1 MNFCCKVCTL
11 NCVDKIYLDTTSPI
25 MFYKKT
31 GCTEMPRSVKGVSE
45 AINSL
50 VENIFGE
57 IMDGSLALNSAAG
70 GGSQGLDSLTPLY
83 T

>member
-1 MNFCCKVCTL
+1 
-11 NCVDKIYLDTTSPI
+11 
-25 MFYKKT
+25 
-31 GCTEMPRSVKGVSE
+31 MPRGVKGVSE

-57 IMDGSLALNSAAG
+57 IMDGSLALKSAA

>member
-1 MNFCCKVCTL
+1 
-11 NCVDKIYLDTTSPI
+11 
-25 MFYKKT
+25 
-31 GCTEMPRSVKGVSE
+31 MPRGVKGVSE

-57 IMDGSLALNSAAG
+57 IMDGSLALKSAAG

>member
-1 MNFCCKVCTL
+1 
-11 NCVDKIYLDTTSPI
+11 
-25 MFYKKT
+25 
-31 GCTEMPRSVKGVSE
+31 MPRGVKGVSE

-70 GGSQGLDSLTPLY
+70 RGSQGLDSLTPLY

>member
-1 MNFCCKVCTL
+1 MVE
-11 NCVDKIYLDTTSPI
+11 KINVHTRNSKSNSKSIAICSLYARI
-25 MFYKKT
+25 
-31 GCTEMPRSVKGVSE
+31 CTEMPRSVKGVSE

-57 IMDGSLALNSAAG
+57 IMDGSLALKSAAG